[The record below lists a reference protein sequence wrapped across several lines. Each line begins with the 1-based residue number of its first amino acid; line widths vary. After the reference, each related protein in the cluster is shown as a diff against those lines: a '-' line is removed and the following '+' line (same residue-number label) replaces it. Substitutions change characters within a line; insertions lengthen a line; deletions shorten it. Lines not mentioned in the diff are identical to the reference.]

1 MDHRDFQF
9 KTLETLKHS
18 GLQSPCLLRE
28 REAQGKEVTGLTLQF
43 HSYFCPF
50 SSEDGAALPLV
61 IFCLMT
67 SRPRI
72 FGGTIL

>member
-1 MDHRDFQF
+1 MDHQDFQF
-9 KTLETLKHS
+9 KTLETQALKVAVS
-18 GLQSPCLLRE
+18 LLLRE
-28 REAQGKEVTGLTLQF
+28 GEAQGGEVTGLTLQF

-67 SRPRI
+67 TRPRI